1 MQSFLD
7 ILPDEKRRKTAT
19 AQYKKEITVQRYAE
33 KNKKNIRGK
42 IEIMRRINGNYPW
55 EL

>member
-7 ILPDEKRRKTAT
+7 ILPNKKHRKAAT
-19 AQYKKEITVQRYAE
+19 AQHKKEMTAQRYAE